1 MPLCLGVNW
10 VQTIRRSLKF
20 SHWGGRKLSFGNKD
34 ELWQIID
41 LLSYVQIQPNC
52 VLM

>member
-1 MPLCLGVNW
+1 MSQGLFCIYTEPRLAFMANRNYL
-10 VQTIRRSLKF
+10 
-20 SHWGGRKLSFGNKD
+20 KLSFGNKD

-41 LLSYVQIQPNC
+41 LLPYVQIQPNC

>member
-1 MPLCLGVNW
+1 M
-10 VQTIRRSLKF
+10 QTISRSLKF
-20 SHWGGRKLSFGNKD
+20 SHWGGGGGRKLSFGNKD